1 MPIPFET
8 KRCRI
13 RPFEESDIEAF
24 MSYRN
29 NLDWMQF
36 QGFKGKKYLEY
47 KAALLMQPN
56 FSEGVQLAV
65 VGRQTGDLLGDLYLR
80 LEKNT
85 CWIGYTIAPQFA
97 RQGVAFEVVTQL
109 LLQLQQA
116 GLTLVKAGVEEQ
128 NHASIQLLKK
138 LGFTQTDSEG
148 SELIFQLDLQKIDPA
163 TTEKN
168 RQPND
173 HMR

>member
-1 MPIPFET
+1 MTIPFET
-8 KRCRI
+8 ERCRI

-47 KAALLMQPN
+47 KAALLQKPK
-56 FSEGVQLAV
+56 FKEGVQLAV
-65 VGRQTGDLLGDLYLR
+65 VDRQTGELVGDLYLK
-80 LEKNT
+80 LEQNA

-97 RQGVAFEVVTQL
+97 RQGLAFEVVTQL

-128 NHASIQLLKK
+128 NLASIQLLKK
-138 LGFTQTDSEG
+138 LGFTQTGVER
-148 SELIFQLDLQKIDPA
+148 SELIFPREL
-163 TTEKN
+163 
-168 RQPND
+168 
-173 HMR
+173 